1 MSFAASASHASV
13 DRTPGTYFHV
23 LEDRLRLLY
32 VDDDPILREFAIVHL
47 GSANAS
53 VTTACDGEEAVRRLA
68 EGPFD
73 LMLLDLEMPKADG
86 FSVLRHMQ
94 ADETLRAMP
103 VIVVTG
109 REDVMAIDR
118 AFLEGATS
126 FSSKPINW
134 RLLSYE
140 IRYVHRNHKAQA
152 ALRLARD
159 QARMA
164 GDRAD
169 ARLREL
175 AAAGEPLLHHAM
187 ACDPGLREAAQRFGR
202 AVIAA
207 GGD

>member
-1 MSFAASASHASV
+1 VSV

-32 VDDDPILREFAIVHL
+32 VDDDPILREFAVVHL
-47 GSANAS
+47 SSANAD
-53 VTTACDGEEAVRRLA
+53 VTTAGDGQEALQRLDEA
-68 EGPFD
+68 DFD
-73 LMLLDLEMPKADG
+73 LMLLDLEMPRMDG
-86 FSVLRHMQ
+86 FATLKAIQTQER
-94 ADETLRAMP
+94 LRALP

-140 IRYVHRNHKAQA
+140 IRYVYRNHKAQA
-152 ALRLARD
+152 ALRRARD
-159 QARMA
+159 QAREA
-164 GDRAD
+164 GEKALTQ
-169 ARLREL
+169 LREL

-187 ACDPGLREAAQRFGR
+187 EGDETLRDAAQRFGR
-202 AVIAA
+202 SLISASKAA
-207 GGD
+207 